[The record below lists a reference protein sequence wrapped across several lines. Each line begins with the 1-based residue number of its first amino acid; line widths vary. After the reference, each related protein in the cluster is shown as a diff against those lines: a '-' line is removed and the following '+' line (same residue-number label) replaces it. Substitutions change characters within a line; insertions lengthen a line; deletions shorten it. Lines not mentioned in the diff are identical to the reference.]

1 MQREIGPLK
10 ALKKI
15 VMIEP
20 DDSHVYEGERIR
32 EIRGPFVQEIF
43 PQSPLRRVGT
53 MYFDDQ
59 KGDDDR
65 ECPITEHFQS
75 RRIGKLW
82 LIVPFRRAN
91 RNF

>member
-1 MQREIGPLK
+1 LK

-20 DDSHVYEGERIR
+20 DDSHVYEGERIG

-53 MYFDDQ
+53 MYFEDQ

-65 ECPITEHFQS
+65 ECPITEYFQS
-75 RRIGKLW
+75 RRIAKLR